1 MGLAGQTKPAIYIYA
16 IKLCKCCSIIFAIG
30 RRILCLTDGEDTR
43 SANKPDS
50 VLDILKVDLI

>member
-1 MGLAGQTKPAIYIYA
+1 MGLAGQTKLAIYIA
-16 IKLCKCCSIIFAIG
+16 IKLCKCYSIMFAIG